1 MGRERSYPQS
11 SQSGKYRTEFTLSR
25 LQSRTSFWAQYSFLG
40 LNPTKLKDKYC
51 SDYFNE
57 MKNLTL
63 ANRAYCIRNPKCHKG
78 FGSDCWGLTASYS
91 VNGYAAHAPNEHD
104 DKGVI
109 SPTAALS
116 SIVYTPEYSL
126 QVMRHLYEMGEKV
139 FGPYGFYDA
148 FSETDNWY
156 PQRYLAIDQGPIA
169 VMIEN
174 YRSGLLWKL
183 FMSHPDIQ
191 KGLQN

>member
-1 MGRERSYPQS
+1 MP
-11 SQSGKYRTEFTLSR
+11 T
-25 LQSRTSFWAQYSFLG
+25 G
-40 LNPTKLKDKYC
+40 LTVSAILN
-51 SDYFNE
+51 
-57 MKNLTL
+57 
-63 ANRAYCIRNPKCHKG
+63 ANKG

-191 KGLQN
+191 KGLQKLGFSIEN

>member
-1 MGRERSYPQS
+1 M
-11 SQSGKYRTEFTLSR
+11 
-25 LQSRTSFWAQYSFLG
+25 
-40 LNPTKLKDKYC
+40 
-51 SDYFNE
+51 
-57 MKNLTL
+57 
-63 ANRAYCIRNPKCHKG
+63 
-78 FGSDCWGLTASYS
+78 TASYS
-91 VNGYAAHAPNEHD
+91 VNGYAAHAPNEKED
-104 DKGVI
+104 LGVI

-126 QVMRHLYEMGEKV
+126 QVMRHLYGMGEKV

-156 PQRYLAIDQGPIA
+156 PKRYLAIDQGPIA

-183 FMSHPDIQ
+183 FMSIPMYRM
-191 KGLQN
+191 G

>member
-1 MGRERSYPQS
+1 MR
-11 SQSGKYRTEFTLSR
+11 
-25 LQSRTSFWAQYSFLG
+25 
-40 LNPTKLKDKYC
+40 
-51 SDYFNE
+51 
-57 MKNLTL
+57 NLTL
-63 ANRAYCIRNPKCHKG
+63 VNRAYCIRNPKHYKG
-78 FGSDCWGLTASYS
+78 FGPDCWGLTASYS
-91 VNGYAAHAPNEHD
+91 VNGYAAHSPNERD
-104 DKGVI
+104 DLGVI

-126 QVMRHLYEMGEKV
+126 QVMRHLYGMGDKV

-183 FMSHPDIQ
+183 FMSHLDVQ
-191 KGLQN
+191 RGLQKLGFTAPQATAEE